1 MADQTILPYAVGR
14 NTIDNVPAGTAGS
27 VAGYTQITSSNDGIF
42 QPPANGRYLI
52 SILDFTGAATVTIK
66 ATDSSGNPLNDWG
79 AAVGDIAVTTPA
91 LSIDSAVSPV
101 VAYVDS
107 NRFKDMGS
115 VDTGPSGAGINN
127 YVGGSTGPYIRIKS
141 TGTVYVAIIQI
152 GTTPSFP

>member
-91 LSIDSAVSPV
+91 LIYRRCAFPRLSPTSTPTGSRIWARSTPARPALASTTTSAVRPV
-101 VAYVDS
+101 RIFGS
-107 NRFKDMGS
+107 NHRHG
-115 VDTGPSGAGINN
+115 N
-127 YVGGSTGPYIRIKS
+127 
-141 TGTVYVAIIQI
+141 VAII
-152 GTTPSFP
+152 TDRHNSSFP